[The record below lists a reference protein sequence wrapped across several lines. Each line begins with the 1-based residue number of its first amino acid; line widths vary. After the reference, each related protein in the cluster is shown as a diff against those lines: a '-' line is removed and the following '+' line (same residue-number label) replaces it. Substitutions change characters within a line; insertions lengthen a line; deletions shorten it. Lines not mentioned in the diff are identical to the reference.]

1 MVEYL
6 KPLYNM
12 INKGNIKKILI
23 EETQDLDMG
32 VLNFLRRR
40 YEVKEV
46 IIGDDDDE
54 NPIILKVIE
63 FKGTGY
69 SFTTFR
75 SKKEMTQKIYNM
87 LEDHAVIKLGEYNPN
102 VFNADNQKVIRA
114 IRVFLN
120 EILK

>member
-1 MVEYL
+1 MNLET
-6 KPLYNM
+6 
-12 INKGNIKKILI
+12 NIKKILK

-40 YEVKEV
+40 YKVKDV
-46 IIGDDDDE
+46 RIGDEDDE

-63 FKGTGY
+63 FEGTDY

-75 SKKEMTQKIYNM
+75 SKKDMTQKIYNM
-87 LEDHAVIKLGEYNPN
+87 LEDHEVIKLGEYNPN
-102 VFNADNQKVIRA
+102 VFDANKQKVIRA

>member
-1 MVEYL
+1 MNLET
-6 KPLYNM
+6 
-12 INKGNIKKILI
+12 NIRKILK

-40 YEVKEV
+40 YKVKDV
-46 IIGDDDDE
+46 RIGDEDDE
-54 NPIILKVIE
+54 TPIILKVIE
-63 FKGTGY
+63 FEGTDY

-75 SKKEMTQKIYNM
+75 SKKDMTQKIYNM
-87 LEDHAVIKLGEYNPN
+87 LEDHEVIKLGEYNPN
-102 VFNADNQKVIRA
+102 VFDANKQKVIRA

>member
-1 MVEYL
+1 MNLET
-6 KPLYNM
+6 
-12 INKGNIKKILI
+12 NIKKILK
-23 EETQDLDMG
+23 EETQDIDMS

-46 IIGDDDDE
+46 RIGDDDDE
-54 NPIILKVIE
+54 NPILLKVIE

-75 SKKEMTQKIYNM
+75 SKREMTQNIYNM
-87 LEDHAVIKLGEYNPN
+87 LQDYAVIQLGEYNRN
-102 VFNADNQKVIRA
+102 VFNSNEQKVVRA

>member
-1 MVEYL
+1 MKSKE
-6 KPLYNM
+6 
-12 INKGNIKKILI
+12 NIKKILK
-23 EETQDLDMG
+23 EETQNIDMG

-40 YEVKEV
+40 YEIKEV
-46 IIGDDDDE
+46 RIGDETDE
-54 NPIILKVIE
+54 NPILLKVIE
-63 FKGTGY
+63 FKGTDY

-87 LEDHAVIKLGEYNPN
+87 LQDYAVIQLGEYNPN
-102 VFNADNQKVIRA
+102 VFNVNEQKVVRA

>member
-1 MVEYL
+1 
-6 KPLYNM
+6 M
-12 INKGNIKKILI
+12 INRDNIKKII
-23 EETQDLDMG
+23 NEETQDIDMG

-46 IIGDDDDE
+46 RIGDDDDE
-54 NPIILKVIE
+54 NPILLKVIA
-63 FKGTGY
+63 FKGTDY

-75 SKKEMTQKIYNM
+75 SKREMTQSIYNM
-87 LEDHAVIKLGEYNPN
+87 LQDYGVIQLGDYNPN
-102 VFNADNQKVIRA
+102 VFNSNEQKVVRA

>member
-1 MVEYL
+1 MTLET
-6 KPLYNM
+6 
-12 INKGNIKKILI
+12 NIRKILK
-23 EETQDLDMG
+23 EETQDIDMG

-46 IIGDDDDE
+46 RIGDETDE
-54 NPIILKVIE
+54 NPILLKVIE
-63 FKGTGY
+63 FKGTDC

-87 LEDHAVIKLGEYNPN
+87 LQDYAVIQLGEYNPN
-102 VFNADNQKVIRA
+102 VFNADKQKVVRA

>member
-1 MVEYL
+1 MTLET
-6 KPLYNM
+6 
-12 INKGNIKKILI
+12 NIKKILK
-23 EETQDLDMG
+23 EETQNIDMS

-46 IIGDDDDE
+46 RIGDDDDE
-54 NPIILKVIE
+54 NPILLKVIE

-75 SKKEMTQKIYNM
+75 SKKEMTQNIYNM
-87 LEDHAVIKLGEYNPN
+87 LQDYAVIQLGEYNRN
-102 VFNADNQKVIRA
+102 VFNSNEQKVVRA

>member
-1 MVEYL
+1 MTLET
-6 KPLYNM
+6 
-12 INKGNIKKILI
+12 NIRKILK
-23 EETQDLDMG
+23 EETQDIDMG

-46 IIGDDDDE
+46 RIGDETDE
-54 NPIILKVIE
+54 NPILLKVIE
-63 FKGTGY
+63 FKGTDY

-87 LEDHAVIKLGEYNPN
+87 LQDYAVIQLGEYNPN
-102 VFNADNQKVIRA
+102 VFNADKQKVVRA

>member
-1 MVEYL
+1 MNLET
-6 KPLYNM
+6 
-12 INKGNIKKILI
+12 NIKKILK
-23 EETQDLDMG
+23 EETQDIDMS

-46 IIGDDDDE
+46 RIGDDDDE

-75 SKKEMTQKIYNM
+75 SKREMTQSIYNM
-87 LEDHAVIKLGEYNPN
+87 LQDYAVIQLGEYNRN
-102 VFNADNQKVIRA
+102 VFNSNEQKVVRA